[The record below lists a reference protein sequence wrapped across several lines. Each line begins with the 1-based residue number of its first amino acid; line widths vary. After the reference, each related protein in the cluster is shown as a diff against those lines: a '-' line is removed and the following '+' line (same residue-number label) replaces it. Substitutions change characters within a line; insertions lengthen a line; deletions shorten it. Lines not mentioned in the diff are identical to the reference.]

1 MKNLKKKSKS
11 SQIFSNEQLEILNAK
26 INDLDFNSSEL
37 TEKLDELL
45 NQKNLFSEK
54 FNDELDIKLTEAL
67 IDLRKVLKTN

>member
-1 MKNLKKKSKS
+1 M
-11 SQIFSNEQLEILNAK
+11 LNAK
-26 INDLDFNSSEL
+26 INDLDLNSSEL

-67 IDLRKVLKTN
+67 C